1 MDNLTLYNYITEAQ
15 EALVKYWGE
24 DGKKVIAQCF
34 QERAFGGD
42 ITAFLK
48 FCTAHGGNWGGMFL
62 SGIDYLYPE
71 VYELIPNEMGQSAF
85 ACIMY
90 TMLLLGVKTWE

>member
-1 MDNLTLYNYITEAQ
+1 MDNLTLYNYIIEAQ
-15 EALVKYWGE
+15 NGLVDNWGE

-71 VYELIPNEMGQSAF
+71 VYALIPNEMGPSAF
-85 ACIMY
+85 TCIMY

>member
-24 DGKKVIAQCF
+24 DGKKIIAQCF

-48 FCTAHGGNWGGMFL
+48 GEN
-62 SGIDYLYPE
+62 I
-71 VYELIPNEMGQSAF
+71 
-85 ACIMY
+85 
-90 TMLLLGVKTWE
+90 

>member
-1 MDNLTLYNYITEAQ
+1 MDNFTLYNYITEAQ

-24 DGKKVIAQCF
+24 DGKKIIAQCF

-71 VYELIPNEMGQSAF
+71 VYALIPNEMGQSAF